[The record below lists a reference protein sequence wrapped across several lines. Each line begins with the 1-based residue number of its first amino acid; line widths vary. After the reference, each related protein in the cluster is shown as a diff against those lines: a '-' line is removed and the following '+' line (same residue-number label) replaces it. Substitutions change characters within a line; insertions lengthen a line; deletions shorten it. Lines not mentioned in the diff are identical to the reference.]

1 MRRLATADRIRTLLG
16 RLGRVARQPTTAY
29 LTGGATAVLI
39 GWRESTIDV
48 DLKFVPDRGDLLSAL
63 PALKEELEL
72 NVELAS
78 PDDFIP
84 VQPGWQERSPW
95 EATEGHLSVRHF
107 DLVAQALSKIE
118 RGHERDRQ
126 DVAAM
131 LERGLIEPAAVWA
144 AFEAIGSELY
154 RYPAVDP
161 ARFRG
166 AVEEVLGPPVRWE
179 RPNG

>member
-1 MRRLATADRIRTLLG
+1 MARL
-16 RLGRVARQPTTAY
+16 PTTAY
-29 LTGGATAVLI
+29 LTGGATAVLL

-48 DLKFVPDRGDLLSAL
+48 DLKFVPDRGDLLSAI

-84 VQPGWQERSPW
+84 VQPGWQDRSPW
-95 EATEGHLSVRHF
+95 EGKEGLLTVRHF

-144 AFEAIGSELY
+144 AFDAISPELY
-154 RYPAVDP
+154 RYPAVEP
-161 ARFRG
+161 ARFRRSV
-166 AVEEVLGPPVRWE
+166 AELIGPPAGEATPW
-179 RPNG
+179 G